1 MSIHAKSYSRSKN
14 TQGWQQR
21 IREKEP
27 IRRKT
32 DGFQALVHALYRA
45 DDLKDSNLEEEINLL
60 RGLRF

>member
-1 MSIHAKSYSRSKN
+1 MVYAKCSRQN